1 VKTFGEKKVGFL
13 NLALDIAPWC
23 DCIGFSD
30 RPLVPNIGV
39 FASFD
44 PVALDAACVQ
54 KVQAAA
60 GLPGSVAEDNGVLAP
75 GTHKFTACSSFGG
88 ISEEIPLNTGIKN
101 GLGSKEFELV
111 EVPPAGEDGKFI
123 YPTEI
128 CGPKFNKLF
137 STKPVVPED
146 GFKRVSEYDFAALEG

>member
-1 VKTFGEKKVGFL
+1 M
-13 NLALDIAPWC
+13 
-23 DCIGFSD
+23 
-30 RPLVPNIGV
+30 
-39 FASFD
+39 
-44 PVALDAACVQ
+44 
-54 KVQAAA
+54 
-60 GLPGSVAEDNGVLAP
+60 
-75 GTHKFTACSSFGG
+75 
-88 ISEEIPLNTGIKN
+88 KN

-111 EVPPAGEDGKFI
+111 EVPPVDDDGKFI